1 MLNPSKIALSTLITI
16 KIFIG
21 AAVLFNACL
30 FMSCSEEVVIIN
42 TEDFDPPRYNWR
54 AMVINDYGFSD
65 LWAQDTN
72 KVFLLNHNDKSLNII
87 SGGNIEEHYVG
98 EYGLDKIQGLSNNEV
113 YIFGSTWFPDNRLSI
128 IKWNGGGFE
137 YYHTEIILSTA
148 KGIKGLAVNSNEIWI
163 ISLKGICKYDG
174 NGLIYYTHPDS
185 QLIPTS
191 LFLYN
196 NNKVQYIAGKYV
208 DPENIQQC
216 LFEFRDTGFVRI
228 YNYIG
233 NPNINMTYTF
243 LNEIGGF
250 KYGLE
255 LKQPLN
261 TDWSI
266 CMHYFSGSS
275 FMPYFCFNGKIHT
288 TWATWSNNP
297 VGFNLQSF
305 IILVET
311 DRNVFDTTR
320 IGILHW
326 NGSAVSKELQL
337 SPRTGP
343 FDSSILYS
351 VNSNCYLILEP
362 RNRIE
367 VNCILYFGTIK

>member
-148 KGIKGLAVNSNEIWI
+148 KGIKGLAVNSNEICI
-163 ISLKGICKYDG
+163 ISLK
-174 NGLIYYTHPDS
+174 
-185 QLIPTS
+185 
-191 LFLYN
+191 
-196 NNKVQYIAGKYV
+196 
-208 DPENIQQC
+208 
-216 LFEFRDTGFVRI
+216 
-228 YNYIG
+228 
-233 NPNINMTYTF
+233 
-243 LNEIGGF
+243 
-250 KYGLE
+250 
-255 LKQPLN
+255 
-261 TDWSI
+261 
-266 CMHYFSGSS
+266 
-275 FMPYFCFNGKIHT
+275 
-288 TWATWSNNP
+288 
-297 VGFNLQSF
+297 
-305 IILVET
+305 
-311 DRNVFDTTR
+311 
-320 IGILHW
+320 
-326 NGSAVSKELQL
+326 
-337 SPRTGP
+337 
-343 FDSSILYS
+343 
-351 VNSNCYLILEP
+351 
-362 RNRIE
+362 
-367 VNCILYFGTIK
+367 